1 MNENENEN
9 ENDNEIEK
17 NNLEY
22 KIITLG
28 DSSVGKTSIIN
39 RFINDTFDEELTPT
53 LGIKHTFKT
62 LEINNTKVKLSVID
76 TNGQEKYRSLS
87 VSYFRHADVVLFIF
101 NLNEP
106 LSFNNIQEWINVF
119 NDNNNKKKVI
129 LKYLI
134 GSKSDLEQRVEQN
147 LIDEFANNN
156 NMLYMA
162 TSAKT
167 NNQIKEL
174 FQKIG
179 EDILKE
185 EEKKT
190 NNMIRTK
197 NSSRILLKTKEKNRK
212 KCC

>member
-1 MNENENEN
+1 MNEN

-190 NNMIRTK
+190 NDMIRTK

>member
-1 MNENENEN
+1 MNEN

-17 NNLEY
+17 DNLEY

-167 NNQIKEL
+167 NNQINEL

-179 EDILKE
+179 EDILEE

>member
-167 NNQIKEL
+167 NNQINEL
-174 FQKIG
+174 FQKIA
-179 EDILKE
+179 EDILEE

>member
-1 MNENENEN
+1 MNEN

-167 NNQIKEL
+167 NNQINEL

-179 EDILKE
+179 EDILEE

-197 NSSRILLKTKEKNRK
+197 SSSRILLKTKEKNTK

>member
-1 MNENENEN
+1 MNEN

-167 NNQIKEL
+167 NNQINEL

-185 EEKKT
+185 DEKKT
-190 NNMIRTK
+190 NDMIRTK

>member
-1 MNENENEN
+1 MNENEN
-9 ENDNEIEK
+9 ENDNKIEN

-190 NNMIRTK
+190 NDMIRTR

>member
-1 MNENENEN
+1 MNEN

-190 NNMIRTK
+190 NDMIKTK

>member
-1 MNENENEN
+1 MNEN

-167 NNQIKEL
+167 NNQINEL

-179 EDILKE
+179 EDILEE

>member
-1 MNENENEN
+1 MNEN

-167 NNQIKEL
+167 NNQINEL

-179 EDILKE
+179 EDIIEE

>member
-1 MNENENEN
+1 MNEN

-167 NNQIKEL
+167 NNKINEL

-179 EDILKE
+179 EDILEE

-197 NSSRILLKTKEKNRK
+197 SSSRILLKTKEKNRK

>member
-1 MNENENEN
+1 MNEN

-134 GSKSDLEQRVEQN
+134 GSKSDLEQRVDQN

-167 NNQIKEL
+167 NNQINEL

-179 EDILKE
+179 EDIIKE

-190 NNMIRTK
+190 NDMIRTK
-197 NSSRILLKTKEKNRK
+197 SSSRILLKRKEKNRK

>member
-1 MNENENEN
+1 MNEN

-134 GSKSDLEQRVEQN
+134 GSKSDLEQRVDQN

-167 NNQIKEL
+167 NNQINEL

-179 EDILKE
+179 EDILEE

>member
-1 MNENENEN
+1 MNEN

-167 NNQIKEL
+167 NNQINEL

-190 NNMIRTK
+190 NDMIRTK

>member
-1 MNENENEN
+1 MNEN

-106 LSFNNIQEWINVF
+106 LGFNNIQEWINVF

-167 NNQIKEL
+167 NNQINEL

-179 EDILKE
+179 EDILEE

>member
-190 NNMIRTK
+190 NDMIRTK
-197 NSSRILLKTKEKNRK
+197 NSSRILLKTKKKNRK

>member
-106 LSFNNIQEWINVF
+106 LSFNNIQEWINLF

-167 NNQIKEL
+167 NNQINEL

-190 NNMIRTK
+190 NDMIRTK

>member
-1 MNENENEN
+1 MNEN

-28 DSSVGKTSIIN
+28 DSSAGKTSIIN

-167 NNQIKEL
+167 NNQINEL

-179 EDILKE
+179 EDILEE

>member
-1 MNENENEN
+1 MNEN

-119 NDNNNKKKVI
+119 NDNNNNKKVI

-179 EDILKE
+179 EDILEE

-197 NSSRILLKTKEKNRK
+197 SSSRITM
-212 KCC
+212 

>member
-1 MNENENEN
+1 MNEN

-134 GSKSDLEQRVEQN
+134 GSKSDLKQRVEQN

-162 TSAKT
+162 TSAKN

-190 NNMIRTK
+190 NDMIRTK